1 MRFIKKVILSACAL
15 TAFTMPFGAQAAASE
30 PNDSVTAAAAAILG
44 TALKGSIENIENLG
58 VTLDRPQLMKMLQAI
73 VDGEAPAYSYERA
86 YQIIDADVMH
96 RQQAYV
102 DSVFSSAAQQAFVDK
117 AAAAEGAV
125 RTPSGLVFQVIVEGE
140 GVTPVSGDDAVLNY
154 VGSFSDGS
162 VFDRTDE
169 PVTFDVD
176 RLVPGFSEGLKMM
189 RPGGKYRIVIPASLG
204 YGERGIPGDIP
215 PNAALDFTIEL
226 LQVVPKPSNSM
237 N

>member
-1 MRFIKKVILSACAL
+1 MRLLKKLILAVCALSAFSLSAMSQ
-15 TAFTMPFGAQAAASE
+15 TVVAQPA
-30 PNDSVTAAAAAILG
+30 DSITAAAASILG

-58 VTLDRPQLMKMLQAI
+58 VKLDHSQLMKMLADI
-73 VDGEAPAYSYERA
+73 VNGEQPAYSYERA
-86 YQIIDADVMH
+86 YQIIDAGVMN

-102 DSVFSSAAQQAFVDK
+102 DSVFSPEAQQAFVDA

-162 VFDRTDE
+162 VFDNTEE

-189 RPGGKYRIVIPASLG
+189 RPGGRYRIVIPASLG

-226 LQVVPKPSNSM
+226 LRVVPKPSNQI

>member
-1 MRFIKKVILSACAL
+1 
-15 TAFTMPFGAQAAASE
+15 
-30 PNDSVTAAAAAILG
+30 
-44 TALKGSIENIENLG
+44 
-58 VTLDRPQLMKMLQAI
+58 
-73 VDGEAPAYSYERA
+73 
-86 YQIIDADVMH
+86 MH

-189 RPGGKYRIVIPASLG
+189 RTGGKYRIVIPASLG
-204 YGERGIPGDIP
+204 YGERGVPGDIP

>member
-1 MRFIKKVILSACAL
+1 MRFIKQMILSACAL
-15 TAFTMPFGAQAAASE
+15 TAFSMPMGAQAAVSE
-30 PNDSVTAAAAAILG
+30 PTDSVTAAAASILG

-58 VTLDRPQLMKMLQAI
+58 VKLDRVQLMKMLGAI

-86 YQIIDADVMH
+86 YQIIDADVIG
-96 RQQAYV
+96 RQQAYI
-102 DSVFSSAAQQAFVDK
+102 DSVFSPAAQQAFVDQ
-117 AAAAEGAV
+117 AAAVEGAV

-189 RPGGKYRIVIPASLG
+189 KPGGKYRIVIPASLG
-204 YGERGIPGDIP
+204 YGERGVPGDIP
-215 PNAALDFTIEL
+215 PNAALDFTIEM
-226 LQVVPKPSNSM
+226 LQVVPKPSNPI

>member
-1 MRFIKKVILSACAL
+1 MRLAKQLILTTCAL
-15 TAFTMPFGAQAAASE
+15 AAFSMPAGAQVAASQ
-30 PNDSVTAAAAAILG
+30 PADSITAAAASILG
-44 TALKGSIENIENLG
+44 TALKGSIENIEDLG
-58 VTLDRPQLMKMLQAI
+58 VKLDRPQLMKMLADI
-73 VDGEAPAYSYERA
+73 VDGAQPAYSYERA
-86 YQIIDADVMH
+86 YSIIDAGVISL
-96 RQQAYV
+96 QTAYV
-102 DSVFSSAAQQAFVDK
+102 DSVFSQEAQQAFVDK
-117 AAAAEGAV
+117 AAAEEGAV

-140 GVTPVSGDDAVLNY
+140 GVTPVSGDDAMLNY
-154 VGSFSDGS
+154 VGAFSDGS

-226 LQVVPKPSNSM
+226 LQVIPKPSNPI